1 MLLPSVVIYID
12 RYLVVEVEDS
22 VEPRSHVEIVSSA
35 VLFQIFRCDLVL
47 FDLPVQLLRL
57 VDHTVTTN

>member
-1 MLLPSVVIYID
+1 MLLPSVLIYID

-35 VLFQIFRCDLVL
+35 VFFQIFRCDLVL

>member
-1 MLLPSVVIYID
+1 MLLPSVLMHID
-12 RYLVVEVEDS
+12 RYLVVEVENS

-35 VLFQIFRCDLVL
+35 VFFQIFRCDLVL

-57 VDHTVTTN
+57 VDQTVTTN